1 MQQVYSSTNCLAN
14 TRPKF
19 NIDESKIT
27 ALFLASKNGHMDVA
41 KMLVENGADLNAR
54 GIFFCSFA

>member
-1 MQQVYSSTNCLAN
+1 MQQVCSSANCLVN

-19 NIDESKIT
+19 NIDESKKT
-27 ALFLASKNGHMDVA
+27 ALHLASMNGHMDVA
-41 KMLVENGADLNAR
+41 KMLVENGADPNVK